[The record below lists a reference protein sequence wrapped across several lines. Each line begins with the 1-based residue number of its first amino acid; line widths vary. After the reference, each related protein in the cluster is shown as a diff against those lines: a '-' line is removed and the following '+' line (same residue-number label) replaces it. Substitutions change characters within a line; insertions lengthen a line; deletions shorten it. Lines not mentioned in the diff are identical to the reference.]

1 MAGSAIAATCASQ
14 GSSPVLAMTV
24 ASPAACST
32 PFNGAI
38 SAHGHAA
45 NEYLMAHPY
54 PRGMVA
60 FAGKSGGQ
68 GATP

>member
-45 NEYLMAHPY
+45 NEYLMAQARRRVRHWWKLPAS
-54 PRGMVA
+54 RC
-60 FAGKSGGQ
+60 
-68 GATP
+68 